1 MNGQKNRDKESEIIV
16 KLKKRQY
23 KIIVGQGIIPSAG
36 LRLRGLFENIE
47 SCNIISDRT
56 VAKLYLDD
64 LTKGLNS
71 AGIKPNKIIISPGEI
86 SKGFKTLEN
95 VLEQIILTQSD
106 RKTPIIALGGGVVG
120 DIAGFAAS
128 IVLRGVPFIQIPT
141 TLLAQVDSSVGG
153 KTGINSAHGKNLIGS
168 FHQPR
173 LVLADTKTLDSLSKR
188 ELLAGY
194 AEVVKYAVINKPSF
208 FSWLEN
214 NYTSVLGLEKEALE
228 YTVSLCCKA
237 KAEIVMLDEL
247 ETGERALLNLGHT
260 FGHALETEAGYN
272 GTLLHG
278 EAVAAGLVIA
288 SKLSTKLGLCSNKD
302 YLRIISHLDSVGL
315 PTKVKDLPFSK
326 LNKEKLLSHISH
338 DKKAK
343 NGWPNFVLINGIGKA
358 SIEEVDQ
365 DSVQKTLSEFI
376 ENK

>member
-1 MNGQKNRDKESEIIV
+1 MNGQKNRYKESEIIV

-173 LVLADTKTLDSLSKR
+173 LVLADTKTLNSLSKR

-247 ETGERALLNLGHT
+247 ETSERALLNLGHT

-288 SKLSTKLGLCSNKD
+288 AKLSTKLGLCSNKD
-302 YLRIISHLDSVGL
+302 YLRIKSHLDSVGL

-338 DKKAK
+338 DKKSK

-358 SIEEVDQ
+358 SVEEVDQ

>member
-1 MNGQKNRDKESEIIV
+1 MNGQKNRYKESEIIV

-23 KIIVGQGIIPSAG
+23 KIIVGQDIIPSAG

-71 AGIKPNKIIISPGEI
+71 AGIKSNKIIISPGEI

-173 LVLADTKTLDSLSKR
+173 LVLADTKTLNSLSKR

-247 ETGERALLNLGHT
+247 ETSERALLNLGHT

-288 SKLSTKLGLCSNKD
+288 AKLSTKLGLCSNKD
-302 YLRIISHLDSVGL
+302 YLRIKSHFDSVGL

-358 SIEEVDQ
+358 SVEEVDQ
-365 DSVQKTLSEFI
+365 DFVQKTLSEFI